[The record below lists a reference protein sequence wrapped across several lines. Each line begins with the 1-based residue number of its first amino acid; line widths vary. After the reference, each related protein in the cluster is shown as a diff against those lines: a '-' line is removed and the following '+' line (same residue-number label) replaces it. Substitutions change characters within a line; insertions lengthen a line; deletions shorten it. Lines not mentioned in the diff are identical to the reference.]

1 MPSRQ
6 IDIDKVRD
14 KIGFIDENG
23 TVLPELAYAINN
35 VANVLITG
43 DTGTGKTFVAEQ
55 LCEAVGWE
63 YETLN
68 FYNTTNA
75 TKILGGYKPIGDKFV
90 WVDGVLTDC
99 MRNGKIFIG
108 EEANFMRS
116 DVSSVLYPIMDF
128 RRATMLDEHP
138 DPEAMK
144 KGLYKPE
151 KVVAH
156 PDFRVILTCNLNYR
170 GTEKFNPAIKN
181 RIGSYIRVEY
191 LSTTLEM
198 AFVAK
203 KFGIDKEIAGKMCRV
218 AASLRANREKTGYDP
233 VSTRIVEEWARHIK
247 AGMPYLQAAQATLI
261 PCLSDDKKEQDAITE
276 FVVGQFNPRRRGGD
290 DD

>member
-1 MPSRQ
+1 MPKQ

-23 TVLPELAYAINN
+23 NVLPELAYALNN
-35 VANVLITG
+35 SANVLMTG

-55 LCEAVGWE
+55 LCEAVGWK
-63 YETLN
+63 YSTLN

-75 TKILGGYKPIGDKFV
+75 TKILGGYKPVEGKFL
-90 WVDGVLTDC
+90 WLDGVLTEC
-99 MRNGKIFIG
+99 MREGKVFIG

-128 RRATMLDEHP
+128 RRTTVLDEHP
-138 DPEAMK
+138 SPSEME
-144 KGLYKPE
+144 KGIFKPE
-151 KVVAH
+151 VVKAH
-156 PDFRVILTCNLNYR
+156 PDFRIILTCNLNYR

-191 LSTTLEM
+191 LTTTLEA
-198 AFVAK
+198 AFIVK
-203 KFGIDKEIAGKMCRV
+203 KFGIDKEVAGKMCKV

-233 VSTRIVEEWARHIK
+233 VSTRIVEEWARHISK
-247 AGMPYLQAAQATLI
+247 GIPPLQAAQNTI
-261 PCLSDDKKEQDAITE
+261 VPCITDDPKEQGTLTDFIL
-276 FVVGQFNPRRRGGD
+276 GQFSAKKRGD
-290 DD
+290 DDD